1 PNTRV
6 EEKGAA
12 MTLKL
17 IHFPMTRSL
26 RVAWAIY
33 ELGIDAEIETRVFDR
48 AKLKEPDYLALNPLG
63 KTPVFFDGE
72 KRMIESVAI
81 IEYLSNK
88 YAGGALSRSVAD
100 ADYADYLQ
108 WMQFGEA
115 GMGGYVNQLLG
126 HSFLLPEAHRVESM
140 RLWAVGEM
148 KNCLGFLET
157 SLEGRD
163 YLLKEFS
170 LADIAVGYV
179 LFLVKVSRNGKLMG
193 ERVAAYFE
201 RLCAREAWVKASALQ
216 P

>member
-1 PNTRV
+1 
-6 EEKGAA
+6 

-33 ELGIDAEIETRVFDR
+33 ELGVDAEIETRVFDR
-48 AKLKEPDYLALNPLG
+48 AGLRKPDYLALNPLG
-63 KTPVFFDGE
+63 KTPVFFDGG

-88 YAGGALSRSVAD
+88 YANGALSRAAAD
-100 ADYADYLQ
+100 ADYGDYLQ

-126 HSFLLPEAHRVESM
+126 HSILLPEQHRIEAM
-140 RLWAVGEM
+140 RLWAMNEM
-148 KNCLGFLET
+148 KNCLGFLEAG
-157 SLEGRD
+157 LDGRD
-163 YLLKEFS
+163 YLLGEFS

-179 LFLVKVSRNGKLMG
+179 LFLVKISRNGDLLG
-193 ERVAAYFE
+193 ERTGAYFD
-201 RLCAREAWVKASALQ
+201 RLRAREAWVKAAALQ

>member
-1 PNTRV
+1 
-6 EEKGAA
+6 

-33 ELGIDAEIETRVFDR
+33 ELGVDAEIETRVFDR
-48 AKLKEPDYLALNPLG
+48 AGLRKPDYLALNPLG
-63 KTPVFFDGE
+63 KTPVFFDGG

-88 YAGGALSRSVAD
+88 YAKGALSRSAAD
-100 ADYADYLQ
+100 ADYGDYLQ

-126 HSFLLPEAHRVESM
+126 HSFLLPEQHRIEAM
-140 RLWAVGEM
+140 RVWAAGEM

-157 SLEGRD
+157 GLEGRD
-163 YLLKEFS
+163 YLLGEFS

-179 LFLVKVSRNGKLMG
+179 LFLVKISRNGELMG
-193 ERVAAYFE
+193 DRTAAYFD
-201 RLCAREAWVKASALQ
+201 RLRAREAWVKASALQ